1 MFFQSYSNNNCIMAA
16 VEAPFDKEFGF
27 LKFHDDVGF
36 EGQDKVSV
44 KRTAYWS
51 HCGPLIDTSEGLPS
65 TFHDFEKRTF
75 TGSVQNRLI
84 PFLSR
89 ANSVLREKGFQHYFL
104 TIRASTPTHEF
115 DRPRWHTDELF
126 FTDTLP
132 GTRLGLKSP
141 YSQAHQNNGT
151 NWKICT
157 TLLGPST
164 LFLPHQHQSSAREAQ
179 ESARRAAS
187 TEHNCSFLTCIA
199 CAAASNAVRNEL
211 VATLGR
217 CGAEVAELGECA
229 VFKVGREFGAVHSEP
244 CMSEGE
250 TGRVFVNVVPGTEGE
265 LKELMGRWGMEFP
278 RQWEFPRQLGI
289 GN

>member
-1 MFFQSYSNNNCIMAA
+1 MAA
-16 VEAPFDKEFGF
+16 VEAAFDTEFSF
-27 LKFHDDVGF
+27 LKFANHDEF
-36 EGQDKVSV
+36 QCQDEIAV

-65 TFHDFEKRTF
+65 TFHDFGKRTF
-75 TGSVQNRLI
+75 TGSVQDRLI
-84 PFLSR
+84 PFLNR
-89 ANSVLREKGFQHYFL
+89 ANSVLRDKGFQHYFL
-104 TIRASTPTHEF
+104 TIRASTPTHKF

-141 YSQAHQNNGT
+141 YEKAHQNNGM

-164 LFLPHQHQSSAREAQ
+164 LFIPQAHQSSARTAQ
-179 ESARRAAS
+179 ESARHAAS
-187 TEHNCSFLTCIA
+187 TEHNCSFITCIA
-199 CAAASNAVRNEL
+199 CAAASDAVRNEL
-211 VATLGR
+211 AATLGP

-229 VFKVGREFGAVHSEP
+229 VFKVGRELGAVHSEP
-244 CMSEGE
+244 CMSEGNS
-250 TGRVFVNVVPGTEGE
+250 GRVFVNVVPGTEAE

-278 RQWEFPRQLGI
+278 RQWEFPRPLGI
-289 GN
+289 GDF

>member
-1 MFFQSYSNNNCIMAA
+1 MAA
-16 VEAPFDKEFGF
+16 VEVPFDKEFGF

-36 EGQDKVSV
+36 QGQDEIAV

-51 HCGPLIDTSEGLPS
+51 HCGPLIDTSDALPS
-65 TFHDFEKRTF
+65 TFLDFETRTF
-75 TGSVQNRLI
+75 TGSVQDRLV
-84 PFLSR
+84 PFLNR
-89 ANSVLREKGFQHYFL
+89 ANSVLHEKGFQHYFL
-104 TIRASTPTHEF
+104 TIRASTPTHDF

-132 GTRLGLKSP
+132 GTRLGLKSS
-141 YSQAHQNNGT
+141 YTKAHQNNGT

-179 ESARRAAS
+179 ETARRAAS
-187 TEHNCSFLTCIA
+187 TDHNCSFLTCIA
-199 CAAASNAVRNEL
+199 CAAASDAVRNEL
-211 VATLGR
+211 ASTLAP

-265 LKELMGRWGMEFP
+265 LKELMERWGMEFP
-278 RQWEFPRQLGI
+278 RQWEFPRHLGI
-289 GN
+289 DDN